1 MAPTKPSSASNAA
14 SSSKSASV
22 TQSGKIV
29 KSSPASRKGEGGGG
43 KKNDEDDNHGFIG
56 PAPRRKEQ
64 KMRWDEAADIKLLLF
79 GIDRD
84 PIQRSEHEAIAAS
97 FKEKPTAKA
106 IGERLS
112 KLGTEQRTLL
122 KRLGIFDIDAQKP
135 KVQKGGKKGKGNQG
149 EGVEEDEVDEQH
161 VDEEMTGGGD
171 DDGEHME
178 VDEDMEVGQD
188 VEVDE
193 DHASEESE

>member
-1 MAPTKPSSASNAA
+1 MAPTKPTSASKL
-14 SSSKSASV
+14 SFSKPTSA

-29 KSSPASRKGEGGGG
+29 KSSPANRKGKGGGG
-43 KKNDEDDNHGFIG
+43 KKDDEDDNHGFIG

-79 GIDRD
+79 GMDRG

-135 KVQKGGKKGKGNQG
+135 KVQKSGKKGKGDKD
-149 EGVEEDEVDEQH
+149 EEAEEDEVEEQH
-161 VDEEMTGGGD
+161 VDEEMTGEGD
-171 DDGEHME
+171 DDDEH
-178 VDEDMEVGQD
+178 

-193 DHASEESE
+193 DVELVEDHEGEESE